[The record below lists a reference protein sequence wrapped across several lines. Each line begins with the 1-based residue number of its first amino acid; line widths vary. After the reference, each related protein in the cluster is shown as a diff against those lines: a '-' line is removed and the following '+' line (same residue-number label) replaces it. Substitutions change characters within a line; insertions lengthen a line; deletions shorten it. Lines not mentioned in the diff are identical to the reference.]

1 MEYSIRT
8 EHLTKSFGAFT
19 AVDHIDVAV
28 AKGEVFGF
36 LGANGAGKT
45 TAIRMLCGLL
55 APTSGSGSVAGF
67 DIIKD
72 SAKIRTRI
80 GYMSQKF
87 SLYPDLTIEQNL
99 RLYGRLY
106 GLDKRELSDRIK
118 AMSDF
123 LGLEPL
129 LKRVTGS
136 LPWGWQQRLSLA
148 CANLHRPEILFLDEP
163 TGSVDPVSRRNFW
176 DLIHRLSDQG
186 TTIFITS
193 HYMDEVEYCHR
204 LSIMIDG
211 RIAAMGAPRELKRDS
226 GCATIHELFLKLVE
240 RKPATVPGGSAT
252 PGGNAPQEGNA
263 QAREGRP

>member
-1 MEYSIRT
+1 MSPGEYSIRT
-8 EHLTKSFGAFT
+8 ERLTKRFGHFT
-19 AVDHIDVAV
+19 AVDQIDVAV

-55 APTSGSGSVAGF
+55 QPTSGHGYVAGF
-67 DIIKD
+67 DVLKE
-72 SAKIRTRI
+72 SARIRTRI

-87 SLYPDLTIEQNL
+87 SLYPDLTVAENL
-99 RLYGRLY
+99 KLYGRLY
-106 GLDKRELSDRIK
+106 GLDGK
-118 AMSDF
+118 ALRSRMGEMSEF
-123 LGLEPL
+123 LALGDL
-129 LKRVTGS
+129 LPRLTSS

-148 CANLHRPEILFLDEP
+148 CANLHKPEILFLDEP

-176 DLIHRLSDQG
+176 DFIHRLSEAG

-211 RIAAMGAPRELKRDS
+211 RIAAMGSPRDLKREHGS
-226 GCATIHELFLKLVE
+226 ASIHELFLKLME
-240 RKPATVPGGSAT
+240 HKPTMEHEPLMEPKPTTKRKEGPG
-252 PGGNAPQEGNA
+252 
-263 QAREGRP
+263 

>member
-8 EHLTKSFGAFT
+8 EQLTKRFGAFT

-28 AKGEVFGF
+28 EKGEIFGF

-55 APTSGSGSVAGF
+55 NPTSGQGSVAGF
-67 DIIKD
+67 DILKET
-72 SAKIRTRI
+72 ARIRTRI

-87 SLYPDLTIEQNL
+87 SLYPDLSVEENL
-99 RLYGRLY
+99 RLYGGLY
-106 GLDKRELSDRIK
+106 GLSRKDLDLRIRE
-118 AMSDF
+118 MGDF
-123 LGLEPL
+123 LGLRDL

-148 CANLHRPEILFLDEP
+148 CANLHSPEILFLDEP

-176 DLIHRLSDQG
+176 DLIHRLSAQG

-211 RIAAMGAPRELKRDS
+211 RIAAMGSPRDLKREH
-226 GCATIHELFLKLVE
+226 GCASIHEMFLKLME
-240 RKPATVPGGSAT
+240 HKPLSEPKSLLKPNPSFESKPAAGGT
-252 PGGNAPQEGNA
+252 PS
-263 QAREGRP
+263 